1 MKMCDPKKLE
11 AHSGSA
17 PTKVRGASAV
27 YQGMLERG
35 EKAFRRV
42 VLLSLIALLQARPID
57 AQTFYGTILGT
68 VTDAS
73 GGAMIGARVSLTN
86 WGTAERL
93 TAQTD
98 VNGDY
103 QFLNL
108 LPGMYKLD
116 VEQPRF
122 KHLTRDQIQVRVDN
136 ATRVDVSLELGELTQ
151 SVQVASN
158 AVLLQTESAA
168 LNQVVE
174 GRQVQDM
181 PLNGRNVLNLIA
193 LAPGVV
199 PLGSSQGPAA
209 GNAGANISP
218 GGFGN
223 YSIGGGLAAQNA
235 IFIDGVQD
243 NLSGNNTPLVPT
255 QDSIQEFSVATNN
268 VDTEFGQ
275 FGGGIVNMITKSGT
289 NSIHGTLYEYFR
301 NKILNANDFFSN
313 RNGVPRAPFTQN
325 QYGATLG
332 GPIIPNKTFFF
343 SSWER
348 FKLRTGIPST
358 FTVPTASFRAGN
370 FAGQRLAGMKRTQKS
385 SSSDPVAT
393 ATLAKIDLRHPVGF
407 FPCHVV
413 NAPFS

>member
-1 MKMCDPKKLE
+1 M
-11 AHSGSA
+11 
-17 PTKVRGASAV
+17 
-27 YQGMLERG
+27 
-35 EKAFRRV
+35 
-42 VLLSLIALLQARPID
+42 ALVETRLID
-57 AQTFYGTILGT
+57 AQTFYGTVLGV

-73 GGAMIGARVSLTN
+73 GGVIIGAPVSLTSS
-86 WGTAERL
+86 GTAERL
-93 TAQTD
+93 TTQTD
-98 VNGDY
+98 ADGNY

-108 LPGMYKLD
+108 LPGVYKLD

-136 ATRVDVSLELGELTQ
+136 AIRVDVSLELGDMTQ
-151 SVQVASN
+151 KIQVASN

-181 PLNGRNVLNLIA
+181 PLNGRNTLNLVA

-209 GNAGANISP
+209 GNAGTNISP

-223 YSIGGGLAAQNA
+223 YSIGGGLAAQNS

-289 NSIHGTLYEYFR
+289 NSMRGTLYEYFR
-301 NKILNANDFFSN
+301 NKVLNANDFFSN

-325 QYGATLG
+325 QYGATVG
-332 GPIIPNKTFFF
+332 GPVIPNRTFFF
-343 SSWER
+343 SSWEG
-348 FKLRTGIPST
+348 FKLRTAIPST
-358 FTVPTASFRAGN
+358 FTVPTASFWAGN
-370 FAGQRLAGMKRTQKS
+370 FAGQPTIYDPLTTCGGGTDPTCPLNGNGTPVIARMPFTNNQIPASRFDPTTLVMQKYW
-385 SSSDPVAT
+385 PLPNEPG
-393 ATLAKIDLRHPVGF
+393 TLNNYVLN
-407 FPCHVV
+407 FPTG
-413 NAPFS
+413 AELESG